1 MYENAGQLLAVKFS
15 CIKKMY
21 IISEF
26 NPGSHVYYKITQLG
40 YNGLQS

>member
-1 MYENAGQLLAVKFS
+1 M
-15 CIKKMY
+15 KMY

-40 YNGLQS
+40 YNVLQS